1 MDIQGVIK
9 NMDLQSSKLVWAW
22 DIHQIPCLT
31 LFTTLATHST
41 RHFGRLQI
49 ILGVIFRSSYMM
61 SLSPIMVR
69 WLKTEDSLEI
79 ANGQPHL
86 RIRSVMRMQ
95 GVTSVA
101 LAERL
106 GISKVGVSV
115 MLKSNNPTV
124 ERLIQIAD
132 ALGVCVTDLF
142 SYDENEN

>member
-1 MDIQGVIK
+1 MGYSPD
-9 NMDLQSSKLVWAW
+9 
-22 DIHQIPCLT
+22 T
-31 LFTTLATHST
+31 LPNIIYNTRNPQYETLRKIADYLGCHISEFFYDEPITH
-41 RHFGRLQI
+41 HGE
-49 ILGVIFRSSYMM
+49 V
-61 SLSPIMVR
+61 V
-69 WLKTEDSLEI
+69 KTKDSLEI

-101 LAERL
+101 LAEKL